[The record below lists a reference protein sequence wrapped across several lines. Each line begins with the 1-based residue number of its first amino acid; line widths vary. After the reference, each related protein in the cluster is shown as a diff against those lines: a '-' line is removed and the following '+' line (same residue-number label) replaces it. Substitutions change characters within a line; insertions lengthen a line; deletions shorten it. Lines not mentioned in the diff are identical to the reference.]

1 MVIRSV
7 FLIFLTLSLFT
18 ACEEPYREADISNI
32 PSQVEVLSLRDTL
45 ATTSPTIQQLYQTF
59 GTFWRDYT
67 EDILRIGPADNPET
81 LNKIA
86 QFLTD
91 PTISEL
97 EGAIADV
104 HGNQLSNYGQE
115 LDDAFRRYHFFFPE
129 SKPPQVIFMNSG
141 FNFGIYPIDG
151 QLGIGLDFYL
161 GGSHPMTETLDPN
174 LFPLFLKK
182 KMEPEYLVGDAMRGW
197 MLVNHQKAHYDDT
210 NLLSTAMYWG
220 KTLYL
225 MDLLFPESADHL
237 KINFTPEDIAWCQA
251 NERNLWLSFS
261 NQDVLYER
269 RKFEVNRW
277 IEDGPFTRAA
287 DLPQEA
293 PSRMGQW
300 ICWQVVRDYMAR
312 NKDVTPEMLLAETN
326 YLKMLNSYRPD

>member
-1 MVIRSV
+1 MVFRSV
-7 FLIFLTLSLFT
+7 FIIFLTLTLFT
-18 ACEEPYREADISNI
+18 ACESPYREADISNI
-32 PSQVEVLSLRDTL
+32 PSQIEALSLKDTL
-45 ATTSPTIQQLYQTF
+45 ANSPTSIQQLYQTF
-59 GTFWRDYT
+59 GNFWRDYT
-67 EDILRIGPADNPET
+67 EDILRIGPASDPAT
-81 LNKIA
+81 LTNIDA
-86 QFLTD
+86 FLQD

-97 EGAIADV
+97 EAAIAEI
-104 HGNQLSNYGQE
+104 HNNRLAQYGE
-115 LDDAFRRYHFFFPE
+115 ALDEGFRRYHFFFPE
-129 SKPPQVIFMNSG
+129 TKSPQIIFMNSG
-141 FNFGIYPIDG
+141 FNFGIYPTDG

-161 GGSHPMTETLDPN
+161 GASHPLTATLDPN
-174 LFPLFLKK
+174 LFPQFLKN
-182 KMEPEYLVGDAMRGW
+182 KMEPQYLTGDAMRGW
-197 MLVNHQKAHYDDT
+197 MLVQHQQDFYDDT

-225 MDLLFPESADHL
+225 MDLMFPEMADHL
-237 KINFTPEDIAWCQA
+237 KINFTAEDIAWCQA

-287 DLPQEA
+287 DLPQDC
-293 PSRMGQW
+293 PSRIGQW

-326 YLKMLNSYRPD
+326 YLKMLNSYRPE